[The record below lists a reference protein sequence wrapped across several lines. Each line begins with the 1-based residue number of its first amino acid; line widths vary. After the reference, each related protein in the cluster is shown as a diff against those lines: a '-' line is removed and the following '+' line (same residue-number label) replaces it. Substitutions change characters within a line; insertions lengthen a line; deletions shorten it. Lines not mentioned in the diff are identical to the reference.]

1 MQQLIHQLKYKG
13 NQEIGIY
20 LGKLMGEQL
29 LNSGRFNHIDVIIP
43 LPMHPDKQKKRGYNQ
58 AEILANGLSQKMN
71 IPVLNKIILRSKKT
85 STQTKKQR
93 LERWTNV
100 DGTFEI
106 QNVQSI
112 IGKHILLI
120 DDVITTG
127 ATLEACSNTILSIEN
142 TKLSIAVL
150 AHASD

>member
-1 MQQLIHQLKYKG
+1 
-13 NQEIGIY
+13 
-20 LGKLMGEQL
+20 
-29 LNSGRFNHIDVIIP
+29 
-43 LPMHPDKQKKRGYNQ
+43 
-58 AEILANGLSQKMN
+58 MN

-93 LERWTNV
+93 LERWVNV
-100 DGTFEI
+100 DGTFDV
-106 QNVQSI
+106 QNEESI

-127 ATLEACSNTILSIEN
+127 ATLEACCNAILSVEN
-142 TKLSIAVL
+142 TKLSITVL

>member
-1 MQQLIHQLKYKG
+1 
-13 NQEIGIY
+13 
-20 LGKLMGEQL
+20 
-29 LNSGRFNHIDVIIP
+29 
-43 LPMHPDKQKKRGYNQ
+43 MHPDKQKKRGYNQ

-100 DGTFEI
+100 DGTFEV
-106 QNVQSI
+106 QNEQSI

-127 ATLEACSNTILSIEN
+127 ATLEACSNTILSVEK

>member
-1 MQQLIHQLKYKG
+1 
-13 NQEIGIY
+13 
-20 LGKLMGEQL
+20 
-29 LNSGRFNHIDVIIP
+29 
-43 LPMHPDKQKKRGYNQ
+43 
-58 AEILANGLSQKMN
+58 
-71 IPVLNKIILRSKKT
+71 VLNKIILRSKKT